1 MIDLLAA
8 TEVVLPVGWIIS
20 AIGVLCSAI
29 AALAASV
36 WGYIQ
41 RHIAKQDAIIASQG
55 EMIRKLQDEISSLQR
70 GCGLADC
77 HWKNRP

>member
-1 MIDLLAA
+1 MIELLAT

-20 AIGVLCSAI
+20 AIGVLCSTI

-41 RHIAKQDAIIASQG
+41 RHIAKQDAIIATHVDIILK
-55 EMIRKLQDEISSLQR
+55 MDDEFGYLQR

-77 HWKNRP
+77 HWKNRQ